1 MGKGEFI
8 MTETTKGY
16 YDIDTDLEAILTDGG
31 MINELFYL
39 KDLQQRKLFL
49 KTDID
54 SFSVADVVKHIM
66 QINKE
71 DREIPAEERK
81 PILLYL
87 SSHGGS
93 VDAGFEL
100 IDAIKMS
107 KTPVY
112 TINLGY
118 WYSMGFFIGIAGDKR
133 FATQNST
140 FLMHDG
146 SSFVIDSSA
155 KVQDRMDFQKRL
167 GDRIKEYVIS
177 NSNVT
182 SEEYDSKFRTEWYL
196 FAPEAKEKGFI
207 DYIIGEDC
215 GIDEI
220 I

>member
-1 MGKGEFI
+1 MEN
-8 MTETTKGY
+8 TNKGY
-16 YDIDTDLEAILTDGG
+16 YDIDVDLEAVLTDSG

-54 SFSVADVVKHIM
+54 SFSVADIVKHIM
-66 QINKE
+66 QFNKE
-71 DREIPAEERK
+71 DAGIRAEHRR

-87 SSHGGS
+87 SSHGGC

-100 IDAIKMS
+100 VDAIQMS
-107 KTPVY
+107 ETPVY

-118 WYSMGFFIGIAGDKR
+118 WYSMGFFIGIAGHKR
-133 FATQNST
+133 YATRNAT

-146 SSFVIDSSA
+146 SSFVIDSGA
-155 KVQDRMDFQKRL
+155 KVQDRMDFQRRL
-167 GDRIKEYVIS
+167 GERIKEYVLE

-196 FAPEAKEKGFI
+196 FSQEAKEKGFI
-207 DYIIGEDC
+207 DFIIGEDC
-215 GIDEI
+215 DINEI
-220 I
+220 V

>member
-1 MGKGEFI
+1 MKN
-8 MTETTKGY
+8 TNKGY
-16 YDIDTDLEAILTDGG
+16 YDIDADLEAVLTDSG

-54 SFSVADVVKHIM
+54 SFSVADIVKHIM
-66 QINKE
+66 QFNKE
-71 DREIPAEERK
+71 DAGIPVENRR

-87 SSHGGS
+87 SSHGGC

-100 IDAIKMS
+100 IDAIQMS

-133 FATQNST
+133 YATRNAT

-146 SSFVIDSSA
+146 SSFVIDSGA
-155 KVQDRMDFQKRL
+155 KVQDRMDFQRRL
-167 GDRIKEYVIS
+167 GERIKEYVLK

-196 FAPEAKEKGFI
+196 FSPEAKEKGFI
-207 DYIIGEDC
+207 DFIIGEDC
-215 GIDEI
+215 NIDEI